1 MRCTP
6 RLLISAPRGVY
17 YFLSLTL
24 SVPMSVRL
32 SVTPLQIDS
41 SFFVSRWNR
50 AIFWPSVLHVVLY
63 KMLFLD
69 FWFRP
74 PNAQNL
80 LSKICTKSPISRLV
94 WQIDRRCLGLLG
106 GFRGW
111 PMQWNHVHCTM
122 LWGRPLLLWQQHLGK
137 FGLFFD
143 KIAHES
149 SCMPDRADIVWAYQ
163 RRRPAGPSFAAKA
176 TTSETGAESNCL
188 PAC

>member
-111 PMQWNHVHCTM
+111 PMQWNHAKRCASDPCCH
-122 LWGRPLLLWQQHLGK
+122 GN
-137 FGLFFD
+137 
-143 KIAHES
+143 
-149 SCMPDRADIVWAYQ
+149 DICPRRGDLVAY
-163 RRRPAGPSFAAKA
+163 RLVLRFSNRFKTIYMY
-176 TTSETGAESNCL
+176 TTA
-188 PAC
+188 